1 MVSWELRNVCGVE
14 LTAYTDMMAESYE
27 EAFSRMVLDT
37 MSDIWSETAG
47 RANNSARLFVDDT
60 PVRLEDG

>member
-1 MVSWELRNVCGVE
+1 
-14 LTAYTDMMAESYE
+14 MMAESYE